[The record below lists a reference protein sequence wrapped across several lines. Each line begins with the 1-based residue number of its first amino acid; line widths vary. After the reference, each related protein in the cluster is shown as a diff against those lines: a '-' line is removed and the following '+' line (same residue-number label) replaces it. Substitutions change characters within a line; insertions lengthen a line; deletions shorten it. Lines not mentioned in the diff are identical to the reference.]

1 MKECDNSTR
10 KILVKYMYYKEE
22 FLSIIPALF
31 IFITWDFFFVKR
43 FPSSCLYIK
52 VPFGGDSLV
61 SFVVTRRL
69 FVST

>member
-31 IFITWDFFFVKR
+31 IFITWDFFF
-43 FPSSCLYIK
+43 C
-52 VPFGGDSLV
+52 
-61 SFVVTRRL
+61 
-69 FVST
+69 